1 MKKEE
6 LALARQI
13 ISGLESDFDPGD
25 LQSEYRARLR
35 DLLEAKRDGTELA
48 APAAEAEDAPVVD
61 LMEALRAS
69 VAASKSTGEA
79 PKKPAARRTRAAAKN

>member
-13 ISGLESDFDPGD
+13 ISGLESDFDPGE
-25 LQSEYRARLR
+25 LRSEYRARLR

-48 APAAEAEDAPVVD
+48 TPAAEAEDA
-61 LMEALRAS
+61 RS
-69 VAASKSTGEA
+69 ST
-79 PKKPAARRTRAAAKN
+79 